1 MEKLSR
7 GGGIFQ
13 VVGWVGLKDKQ
24 SLLLLGPKEVKRLE
38 AALLSE

>member
-1 MEKLSR
+1 MEKLSG

-13 VVGWVGLKDKQ
+13 VVGWVGLKDIQ